1 MSLTASVGLMAVFL
15 VDFVD
20 MIFISML
27 GKAELA
33 AAVGYAGAILF
44 FTTSFGIGMAI
55 AAGALVARALGA
67 GQAEEARR
75 RATNALIYGVI
86 FGAIFAAVV
95 WLNLGFLAGL
105 LGIGGGLLV
114 VPAMVLLMPAAL
126 GPLPLLP
133 QRKHKP
139 RQLKRSGPLLLLLK
153 KHRESQPQPQP
164 QLRRE

>member
-1 MSLTASVGLMAVFL
+1 MSDDKAPDAQAKFTQGSLLGHISVMSLTASIGLMAVFL

-67 GQAEEARR
+67 GHEL
-75 RATNALIYGVI
+75 TNLWCAFRSELCDRS
-86 FGAIFAAVV
+86 
-95 WLNLGFLAGL
+95 
-105 LGIGGGLLV
+105 LV
-114 VPAMVLLMPAAL
+114 
-126 GPLPLLP
+126 
-133 QRKHKP
+133 
-139 RQLKRSGPLLLLLK
+139 
-153 KHRESQPQPQP
+153 
-164 QLRRE
+164 